1 MSNLFKEN
9 RLKQDDVDSACLAV
23 MQRGERV
30 STTTIHKEVGER
42 GSFST
47 IQKMV
52 KDWQSRNPVESERVE
67 NLPLK
72 ADMPESL
79 KVVSDNALKAVWYQ
93 ARELAHNELEV
104 QRESLRKAEEDI
116 NLKIAELQ
124 EFSDNQTN
132 TIEVLREQLAEVTAK
147 SSELDQLL
155 TTEHATT
162 SALTEKLNQALHDL
176 ELSGIDNQTLTQR
189 LAESKESH
197 DKQVSELKA
206 DIVKRDA
213 DSDKLR
219 SDFDKRIKTSEE
231 SVKSLDKQVTKLQT
245 ALDVQDKQITEAKTE
260 RAAAL
265 TAEKLALEKAAAL
278 SGQLTQVLKELKE
291 FQDKAKVT
299 ENVEKKYYPTSLKK
313 QIKRMAKEKYEAL
326 KDDASLDEK
335 IRTKLASL
343 SGAFSEKLYLEL
355 IEMGL
360 LQPIVENAG

>member
-1 MSNLFKEN
+1 MSNLLKEN
-9 RLKQDDVDSACLAV
+9 RLRQDDVDSACIAV
-23 MQRGERV
+23 IQRGERV

-52 KDWQSRNPVESERVE
+52 KDWQARNPVESERVE

-72 ADMPESL
+72 ADMPDSL
-79 KVVSDNALKAVWYQ
+79 KASSENALKAVWHQ
-93 ARELAHNELEV
+93 ARELAHSELEV
-104 QRESLRKAEEDI
+104 QRESLRKAEDDI

-155 TTEHATT
+155 TTERAATT
-162 SALTEKLNQALHDL
+162 VLTEKLNGALHDL
-176 ELSGIDNQTLTQR
+176 ELSGIENQTLIQR
-189 LAESKESH
+189 LSESKDSH
-197 DKQVSELKA
+197 DKQVSELKE

-219 SDFDKRIKTSEE
+219 ADFDKRIKTSEE

-245 ALDVQDKQITEAKTE
+245 ALDMQDKQITEAKAE

-265 TAEKLALEKAAAL
+265 SAEKVAIEQAANL
-278 SGQLTQVLKELKE
+278 TGQLERVLKELKA
-291 FQDKAKVT
+291 FQDKT
-299 ENVEKKYYPTSLKK
+299 NKKL
-313 QIKRMAKEKYEAL
+313 
-326 KDDASLDEK
+326 
-335 IRTKLASL
+335 
-343 SGAFSEKLYLEL
+343 
-355 IEMGL
+355 
-360 LQPIVENAG
+360 